1 MRRLTKWIV
10 IYMGK
15 ILERFWKYVFYLI
28 IIDMLGNESLYG
40 TLNIF
45 WIMIPT

>member
-1 MRRLTKWIV
+1 MDCD
-10 IYMGK
+10 IYGK
-15 ILERFWKYVFYLI
+15 DFGNMSKYVFYLI